1 MPNYD
6 ASDSVWS
13 PYGSVPL
20 YRCQVVPQR
29 GKNDFK
35 MASNKWFCK
44 SVLNMCKF
52 PGHNTNT
59 KWNKQ
64 LEQFWIYIDIDHDV
78 GCEQSWWM
86 KGICLMWSRCRHY
99 SGADTGWGADWY
111 LTLSSQYKRSA
122 GRNLGD
128 TRHGTAL

>member
-1 MPNYD
+1 M
-6 ASDSVWS
+6 AVSRCT
-13 PYGSVPL
+13 GARL
-20 YRCQVVPQR
+20 YHKEE
-29 GKNDFK
+29 KNDFK
-35 MASNKWFCK
+35 MASNKCMVLQERMHK
-44 SVLNMCKF
+44 LNMCKF

-99 SGADTGWGADWY
+99 SPSLPDLGPTQGGGPTGI
-111 LTLSSQYKRSA
+111 
-122 GRNLGD
+122 
-128 TRHGTAL
+128 